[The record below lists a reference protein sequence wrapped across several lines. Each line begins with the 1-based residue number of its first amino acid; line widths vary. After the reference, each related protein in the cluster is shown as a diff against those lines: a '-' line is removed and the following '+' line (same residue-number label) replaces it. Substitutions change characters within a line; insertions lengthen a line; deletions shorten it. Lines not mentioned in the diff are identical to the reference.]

1 MPRLLTSRTFGTTAA
16 LVVSSLLGAAT
27 LLETGTAEAGR
38 AHFSGSARIG
48 GRVRISGRWHG
59 GGVHFAR
66 PWRSYW
72 RPRVWVGGGIYYGPS
87 YYYYPRSYY
96 YYYPESVPSYYGG
109 ASYYP
114 VEPTAAPG
122 IVAAAP
128 AERPL
133 PVLGIGVFAGGSSVQ
148 DKQESS
154 DLGAMLRLRLGGG
167 LLVEGEIGRTSFK
180 DDTRVDRRIGASL
193 IYEIGARN
201 DWAPYILA
209 GGGVQQA
216 DVDGS
221 FTTTQDF
228 GEIGVGLRWALSRNF
243 HLTADVRAGRS
254 KTIDSNEPIILNDAA
269 RSVAPPSGNFGDD
282 TEDYTRGRLAAILY
296 F

>member
-1 MPRLLTSRTFGTTAA
+1 MTRLPSSRPLAA
-16 LVVSSLLGAAT
+16 LVVSSLLGAAA
-27 LLETGTAEAGR
+27 LLQAGTAEAGR

-48 GRVRISGRWHG
+48 GSVHISGRWHG
-59 GGVHFAR
+59 SAHFGR
-66 PWRSYW
+66 PYSYW
-72 RPRVWVGGGIYYGPS
+72 RPRVWVGGGIWYGPS
-87 YYYYPRSYY
+87 YYYPRSYY
-96 YYYPESVPSYYGG
+96 YYYPEAVPSYYGG
-109 ASYYP
+109 GSYYP
-114 VEPTAAPG
+114 VQPTAAPG
-122 IVAAAP
+122 VVAVAP
-128 AERPL
+128 VEPPL
-133 PVLGIGVFAGGSSVQ
+133 PMLGLGVFAGGSSVKDQ
-148 DKQESS
+148 QVSS

-167 LLVEGEIGRTSFK
+167 LLVEGEIAKTTFK
-180 DDTRVDRRIGASL
+180 DNERVDRRLGASL
-193 IYEIGARN
+193 VYEIGARN
-201 DWAPYILA
+201 AWAPYLLA

-254 KTIDSNEPIILNDAA
+254 KTVDSNQPIIVNGTA
-269 RSVAPPSGNFGDD
+269 RSVAPPSGKLGGDD